1 MTEKE
6 LKSIIKG
13 LKKVVTQKNWEKA
26 GVSYIQREL
35 QGRLNRAL
43 GFGLLWA
50 IAKNHTASRKLRLKG
65 VDVINLMRK
74 SSVLRSQAYD
84 SRRAAEVLL
93 DMMEDKA
100 IWERFSKDYLSR
112 TSLFRLY
119 FLKNDLETYDKSGK
133 TNTDRK
139 RFLERVKKI
148 HSLTRDEFYSRF
160 KKGSKR
166 YLRGHIKK
174 IKGKEIVIE
183 VTDGFGKNGDPGVG
197 SEVTITLKSKKKDKK
212 S

>member
-6 LKSIIKG
+6 LKTIIKE

-35 QGRLNRAL
+35 QGRFNRAL

-65 VDVINLMRK
+65 ADVIDAMRK
-74 SSVLRSQAYD
+74 SGVLRSQAYD

-93 DMMEDKA
+93 DMMKDKG
-100 IWERFSKDYLSR
+100 IWERFSKDYLAR

-119 FLKNDLETYDKSGK
+119 FLKDYLETYNGSAK
-133 TNTDRK
+133 TNADRN
-139 RFLERVKKI
+139 RFFERVQEI
-148 HSLTRDEFYSRF
+148 HTLTREEFYYRF

-166 YLRGHIKK
+166 YLKGHIKK
-174 IKGKEIVIE
+174 IRGKEVVIE
-183 VTDGFGKNGDPGVG
+183 VTGDFEKDRGPAVG
-197 SEVTITLKSKKKDKK
+197 SEVTITHRIEEENKKL
-212 S
+212 